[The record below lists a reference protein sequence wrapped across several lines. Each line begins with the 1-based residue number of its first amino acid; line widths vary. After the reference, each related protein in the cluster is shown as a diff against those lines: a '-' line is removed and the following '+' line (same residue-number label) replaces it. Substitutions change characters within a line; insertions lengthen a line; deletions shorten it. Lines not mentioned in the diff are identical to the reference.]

1 MDNNKNINPDI
12 ETKAAEQVLEKNSAK
27 KEKKVFKKKT
37 LKPKKLKNQ
46 AFLKRGSYSLAITA
60 IVIAGIIV
68 INVLVGALSKRFNL
82 EFDMSSDKVN
92 SISQEN
98 IDFIKSVEDEI
109 NITMCADAESYA
121 NGYMAYYSQ
130 QYNVAEDASQY
141 YDQTIKLIGKYDDYN
156 KKINVKYVDTQSVEF
171 ADIASKYANI
181 TLNYGD
187 ILVSGNINGTE
198 RYKKISYTDIYQ
210 LTEDD
215 SYAAYGYSFSTVTGN
230 NIETALT
237 SAIAYVISNED
248 KKIAVLTGHSSK
260 DYSSEYITLLEQN
273 NYAVDVISDSIVTSI
288 SDEYDA
294 VVIVA
299 PTKDFLS
306 DEIIALTEFLE
317 NGENLDK
324 GLLYFADASSPY
336 LPNLSDFLTEWG
348 ISIEEGILF
357 ETNDS
362 YHIPDENTRLFSL
375 SSEKDDITSGLYTC
389 VSGYNV
395 PITPLFDKKGD
406 ITVTSL
412 VETSDSVV
420 AGPVGISDDWKG
432 FDKYTPKT
440 YSTVIQAESF
450 SYNEDNEEIRSYVM
464 VFSSIE
470 FIYSE
475 YMEYADVSNKDITF
489 AATERAARADN
500 TGISFVSK
508 TITDESFKDKVSES
522 SVGVIRLL
530 FIIALPIIIIIAGI
544 YVYIKRRNA

>member
-12 ETKAAEQVLEKNSAK
+12 ETKADEQVSEKNSAK
-27 KEKKVFKKKT
+27 KEKKFFKKKT
-37 LKPKKLKNQ
+37 LKPKKMKNQ

-109 NITMCADAESYA
+109 NITMCADAESYV

-141 YDQTIKLIGKYDDYN
+141 YDQTIKLISKYDDYN
-156 KKINVKYVDTQSVEF
+156 KKINVEYVDTQSVEF

-215 SYAAYGYSFSTVTGN
+215 TYAAYGYSFSTVTGN

-237 SAIAYVISNED
+237 SAISYVISNED
-248 KKIAVLTGHSSK
+248 KKIAVLTGHSSE
-260 DYSSEYITLLEQN
+260 DYSSEYISLLKQN
-273 NYAVDVISDSIVTSI
+273 NYSVDVISDSIITSI

-306 DEIIALTEFLE
+306 DEIIALTEFLS
-317 NGENLDK
+317 NGEKLDK
-324 GLLYFADASSPY
+324 GLLYFADASFPY

-357 ETNDS
+357 ETNDN
-362 YHIPDENTRLFSL
+362 YHIPDENTKLFSL

-395 PITPLFDKKGD
+395 PITPLFDQKGD

-440 YSTVIQAESF
+440 YSTVIQSESF

-470 FIYSE
+470 FIHSE
-475 YMEYADVSNKDITF
+475 YMEYSDVSNKDITF

-522 SVGVIRLL
+522 SVRIIRLL
-530 FIIALPIIIIIAGI
+530 FIIALPIIIIVVGI